1 LTDKILFVDD
11 DANLLASFRRQLR
24 KKYQIETALG
34 GPEGLELVNQNGP
47 YAVIVS
53 DFRMPHMDGIEFLSR
68 VREIAPDTVRI
79 MLTGNADMQ
88 AAIQAVNEG
97 NIFRFLTKPCAV
109 DLLGE
114 SLNTGID
121 QYRRVRQERE
131 YNERSRHSLAQAMD
145 VQQNL
150 IPKEDPVVDGLDI
163 AGQCIFCDETGGD
176 YYDYLNRGQIAEG
189 KLCVLVGDV
198 SDHGVGSALL
208 MTSARAFLR
217 ERSSKPGSIAG
228 IVSDVNRQLARDV
241 EMTDR
246 FMTLFYSEIDVADKQ
261 FCWVRAGHDPAI
273 VYDPKTDEF
282 EELKGQG
289 IPLGVMEDT
298 KYQESEYQFS
308 EGQIIVITT
317 DGICEAPD
325 ANGVM
330 FGKDR
335 LYHIIRNNA
344 GNSAKEIVSTIMKNF
359 KQFIEPMP
367 QKDDA
372 TAVVI
377 KVDSKRIRYTGVK
390 PIKALRTG

>member
-1 LTDKILFVDD
+1 MTNKILFVDD

-24 KKYQIETALG
+24 KQFQIETALG
-34 GPEGLELVNQNGP
+34 GLEGLELVDQNGP

-53 DFRMPHMDGIEFLSR
+53 DFRMPHMDGIEFLAR

-114 SLNTGID
+114 SLNTGIE
-121 QYRRVRQERE
+121 QYQRTTRERE
-131 YNERSRHSLAQAMD
+131 YNARSRHSMAQAMD

-150 IPKEDPVVDGLDI
+150 IPKTVPEIDGLDI
-163 AGQCIFCDETGGD
+163 AGKCIFCDETGGD
-176 YYDYLNRGQIAEG
+176 YYDFLERGPGDDG
-189 KLCVLVGDV
+189 KICVVVGDV

-217 ERSSKPGSIAG
+217 ERSSKPGSIAD
-228 IVSDVNRQLARDV
+228 IVSDVNRQLTRDI

-246 FMTLFYSEIDVADKQ
+246 FMTLFYSEIDVLNKQ
-261 FCWVRAGHDPAI
+261 FYWVRAGHDPAI
-273 VYDPKTDEF
+273 VYDPESDEF

-289 IPLGVMEDT
+289 LPLGVLEDT
-298 KYQESEYQFS
+298 EYLECRYQFFA
-308 EGQIIVITT
+308 GQIIVIST
-317 DGICEAPD
+317 DGICEAQD
-325 ANGVM
+325 ADGRM
-330 FGKDR
+330 FGKNR
-335 LYHIIRNNA
+335 LRHIIRDNA
-344 GNSAKEIVSTIMKNF
+344 GKTAQDIVSAVMHGF
-359 KQFIEPMP
+359 KQFIDPMP

-372 TAVVI
+372 TLVVI
-377 KVDSKRIRYTGVK
+377 KVE
-390 PIKALRTG
+390 A